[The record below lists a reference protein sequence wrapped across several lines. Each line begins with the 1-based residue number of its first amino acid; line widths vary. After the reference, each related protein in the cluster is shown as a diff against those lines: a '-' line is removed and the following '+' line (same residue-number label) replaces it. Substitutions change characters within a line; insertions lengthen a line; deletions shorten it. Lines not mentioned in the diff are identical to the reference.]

1 MHARVMCW
9 LLICGLALIPA
20 ASHAQGPTCP
30 LIVAWQQDDEL
41 RLRTPDGTARVIARE
56 GIVQMFPSPA
66 GERVAFT
73 RWESSEPASW
83 ALWVVGADG
92 SGEQRIDAPP
102 LVAEI
107 RWLDDETL
115 YFNTIEPGD
124 LHHQLGAIPRND
136 LYRVDVTNQTVTPV
150 EPGGTFSFS
159 PHGSQLA
166 VVNPG
171 IYAEAPGRITILD
184 PTGAEEPLELLEFPA
199 VSSGTHAPFY
209 PRLHWQDEAALLV
222 AIPEAG
228 AVYALDAPP
237 VTLWRL
243 HIDAGDR
250 EIIGEVPASYFGLPR
265 WSSDGL
271 ALFYFR
277 REIDDPNILA
287 LYLADGDGANAVRY
301 FEVGLDAFV
310 PPIWIP
316 GSHRFVYV
324 NDGAFWLGA
333 PGTEPL
339 RWIDAA
345 GLLAGPQV
353 VGSYALFV
361 SRGAGPGQVELRC
374 ANVADP
380 AGEMAVIAT
389 GTDQLPFAAVLPPD

>member
-1 MHARVMCW
+1 MRTRLICW
-9 LLICGLALIPA
+9 LLACGLAFIPA
-20 ASHAQGPTCP
+20 ASHAQEPACP
-30 LIVAWQQDDEL
+30 LVVAWQQDDEL
-41 RLRTPDGTARVIARE
+41 HLRTPDGSAQVIARE
-56 GIVQMFPSPA
+56 GIIQMFPSPA

-73 RWESSEPASW
+73 RWESPEPASW

-92 SGEQRIDAPP
+92 SREQRIDAPP

-107 RWLDDETL
+107 RWLDDDTL

-124 LHHQLGAIPRND
+124 LHHQLGPTPRND
-136 LYRVDVTNQTVTPV
+136 LYRVDLPNGTMTPV
-150 EPGGTFSFS
+150 APGGTFSYS
-159 PHGSQLA
+159 PDGSRLA
-166 VVNPG
+166 VVRPG
-171 IYAEAPGRITILD
+171 VYDEEPGRITILD
-184 PTGAEEPLELLEFPA
+184 PAGRDEPHELLDFPA

-209 PRLHWQDEAALLV
+209 PRLHWGDEATLLV
-222 AIPEAG
+222 AIPKAG

-243 HIDAGDR
+243 HIDDGNR

-265 WSSDGL
+265 WSNDGA

-301 FEVGLDAFV
+301 FESGLDAFV
-310 PPIWIP
+310 LPAWIP
-316 GSHRFVYV
+316 GSQRFVYV

-333 PGTEPL
+333 PGIEPL
-339 RWIDAA
+339 RWIEAD

-353 VGSYALFV
+353 VGSYVLFV
-361 SRGAGPGQVELRC
+361 SHGAEPGQVELRC
-374 ANVADP
+374 ANIDDP

-389 GTDQLPFAAVLPPD
+389 GVNQLPFAAVLPPD